1 MKFKY
6 LIIVILLDLLFIF
19 IIDNSYALDE
29 ETINSIS
36 NNLDITLE
44 KENDENIFKNN
55 IYNFIDLVDDSLI
68 PTASF
73 SMSSTLNENYD
84 FLTTFAINFILN
96 NEEFYKEDI
105 VIGEEHIYNYGYGS
119 YSTNKYID
127 INVIYDITKNVFG
140 KDNYYIINDYLKVE
154 DNLIPLLL
162 PENYTFFMELDKNI
176 DIVKF
181 SNTYQ
186 VLVKYKD
193 VDFVYKYI
201 FEEKDN
207 ILFIKNIE
215 IN

>member
-6 LIIVILLDLLFIF
+6 LIIVLLLELLFIF

-29 ETINSIS
+29 ETINNIS

-44 KENDENIFKNN
+44 KENDENILKNN
-55 IYNFIDLVDDSLI
+55 IYNFIDLIDDSLI

-84 FLTTFAINFILN
+84 FLTIFAINFILN

-105 VIGEEHIYNYGYGS
+105 VIGEDYIYNYGYGS

-127 INVIYDITKNVFG
+127 INIIYDITKNIFG
-140 KDNYYIINDYLKVE
+140 KDNYYIINDYLNIE
-154 DNLIPLLL
+154 NNLVPLLL
-162 PENYTFFMELDKNI
+162 PDNYTFFMELDKII
-176 DIVKF
+176 DVVKF
-181 SNTYQ
+181 SNDYQ
-186 VLVKYKD
+186 VLLKYKD